1 MKVYERLCRYVRGC
15 VGIGEVVQVYER
27 LCRFMRGCVGI

>member
-1 MKVYERLCRYVRGC
+1 MKVYERLCRYLRGC
-15 VGIGEVVQVYER
+15 VGIGEVVQVER